1 MPLPS
6 LRTLTDAEFVQ
17 HVRVACKMFAV
28 KSFEKDHPNCG
39 KEAAWQYAQ
48 QHWKNFQE
56 VALDWL
62 SMCEAMAEA
71 DAAPWN

>member
-1 MPLPS
+1 
-6 LRTLTDAEFVQ
+6 
-17 HVRVACKMFAV
+17 MFAV
-28 KSFEKDHPNCG
+28 KSFERDHPNCG
-39 KEAAWQYAQ
+39 TETAWQYAQ